1 MLKKLVVIVN
11 ALNIVDTIQ
20 THICINSGLC
30 VEWNKLLYNPLALYV
45 VKPLVILKWSIAL
58 YYIVSRSRGA
68 VSITA
73 KAMLILLTL
82 ILLTAVVNNTLVLLH
97 LGA

>member
-30 VEWNKLLYNPLALYV
+30 VEWNKLLYNPLVLYV